1 MDTVQEEKDKYE
13 DQLVEKIRKGDH
25 QAFEE
30 LFFEYFYD
38 LCSFVT
44 SMTGCRERARDIVQ
58 EVYFRIWKRRNSW
71 QVHSSLKAYL
81 FQSVRNE
88 ALNHIDRQ
96 KYRKDVKDQMAERS
110 ASPLQRDMHSGNNYD
125 QDMVDQIWLIV
136 EEMPRRRRS
145 VFTLHRRHGLSYKE
159 IAEVLNIRR
168 KTVEN
173 HMGLA
178 LKDIREQINGKQT
191 II

>member
-1 MDTVQEEKDKYE
+1 MDTVQEEKDKNE

-25 QAFEE
+25 HAFEK

-38 LCSFVT
+38 LCSFVS
-44 SMTGCRERARDIVQ
+44 SMTGCRDQARDIVQ
-58 EVYFRIWKRRNSW
+58 EVYFRIWKRRNNW
-71 QVHSSLKAYL
+71 KVHSSLKAYL

-88 ALNHIDRQ
+88 ALNHIDRV
-96 KYRKDVKDQMAERS
+96 KYREDIRGQMAERN
-110 ASPLQRDMHSGNNYD
+110 ALPFQGEKNSGNDYD
-125 QDMVDQIWLIV
+125 QDMVDQIWQIV

-159 IAEVLNIRR
+159 IAEVLNISR

-178 LKDIREQINGKQT
+178 LKDVREQIAGK
-191 II
+191 